1 MNASEELSARFTE
14 NHPADAARVLERAAP
29 EATAAFLA
37 EIPTPAAAL
46 VVRQMN
52 VGHAAA
58 ALSNV
63 DVERSAAVIDH
74 LPLSHAALVLR
85 QMGPVKAESLLEKTA
100 EKAARALRRVLRY
113 REGSAGALADP
124 QVLTLPSDIDVADAQ
139 KQLRRLAGDVAHNIY
154 VTDRDHRLVGVV
166 TVRELLLA
174 RPKQTLA
181 SVMKRQPRRLAAD
194 SDLASVIAS
203 PDWQQLDM
211 LPVVDTTEVFLGA
224 IRHRTIRQLAQTR
237 ARAGGLVDILN
248 VALGIADMYW
258 TSLSTLA
265 ADVSVVGAAQRQRTE
280 REVAR

>member
-1 MNASEELSARFTE
+1 MNASEELSARFAH

-29 EATAAFLA
+29 EETAAFLA
-37 EIPTPAAAL
+37 AIPGSAAAV

-58 ALSNV
+58 ALSAV
-63 DVERSAAVIDH
+63 DVGRSAAIIDH
-74 LPLSHAALVLR
+74 LPLSNAALLLR
-85 QMGPVKAESLLEKTA
+85 QMGSVKAESLLDNVPEKVAKTL
-100 EKAARALRRVLRY
+100 RAVLRY
-113 REGSAGALADP
+113 PEGSAGALADP
-124 QVLTLPSDIDVADAQ
+124 QVLTLPSDINVADAQ
-139 KQLRRLAGDVAHNIY
+139 KHLRRLAGDVAYNIY

-181 SVMKRQPRRLAAD
+181 SVMTRQPRRLVAD

-211 LPVVDTTEVFLGA
+211 LPVVDTAEVFLGA

-237 ARAGGLVDILN
+237 VKAAGLVDILN

-258 TSLSTLA
+258 TSLSILA
-265 ADVSVVGAAQRQRTE
+265 ADMSVVGAAQRQRE
-280 REVAR
+280 ARR